1 MRVKKFLAKDMAEA
15 MRMVKADLGPNA
27 IILHSRDVGGGLFG
41 WFRKNSVEVTAALE
55 PKAAPASSAVPSP
68 LERAVPLAPLSTAS
82 PIGQK
87 VDYRVSDDPAG
98 PVRDVNPL
106 LALSK
111 KLELEKRVEKEK
123 KRMEIPQ
130 PPQPPALQ
138 PAPPAAKPSNIEDRL
153 STMESR
159 LIKLTSLLENLAP
172 TLAGG
177 EMPAVP
183 SRTRELYTH
192 LLNQDVDERLA
203 LAIATQIAETTDEKD
218 DVWTALKSC
227 LTAKIETA
235 EPFELDFDAKRP
247 KVIMLVGPTGV
258 GKTTTLAKISAQYRY
273 NPNWGVRPKIVFI
286 TADLYRLAAVEQLL
300 KYTEILGVE
309 LEVTYSPDEVRQ
321 ALAKH
326 KDAHLVLFDT
336 AGTCQRNM
344 PQMST
349 LAGIV
354 EASHPS
360 EVHLVISSTTK
371 YSDMVDVVDHFM
383 EVHPSRL
390 IFTKIDESTTY
401 GPLLNTMV
409 KYKIPISYLTTGQ
422 NVPEDIE
429 RARPE
434 RIAKL
439 LLNRPTVN
447 RAVLEEP
454 SAPVLESPAL
464 QLTGLPGPNGST
476 EAGHPQDQAH
486 ETQNS

>member
-1 MRVKKFLAKDMAEA
+1 MKKFQAKDMAEA
-15 MRMVKADLGPNA
+15 MRMVKAELGPNA
-27 IILHSRDVGGGLFG
+27 IILYSRDVGGGLFG
-41 WFRKNSVEVTAALE
+41 WFRKKTVEVTAALD
-55 PKAAPASSAVPSP
+55 PKVPAASAPVAAPPERPVAS
-68 LERAVPLAPLSTAS
+68 AS
-82 PIGQK
+82 PTPLPRIGQK
-87 VDYRVSDDPAG
+87 VDFRISDEPLA
-98 PVRDVNPL
+98 PSREENPL

-111 KLELEKRVEKEK
+111 KLEREKKTEKE
-123 KRMEIPQ
+123 M
-130 PPQPPALQ
+130 PPRESLPPLPPAVPRKDGPVPGPVNL
-138 PAPPAAKPSNIEDRL
+138 EDRL
-153 STMESR
+153 STMENR
-159 LIKLTSLLENLAP
+159 LIKLTKLLENLAP
-172 TLAGG
+172 SLTVG
-177 EMPAVP
+177 EIPAVP
-183 SRTRELYTH
+183 PRTRELYTH
-192 LLNQDVDERLA
+192 LLDQDVDERLA
-203 LAIATQIAETTDEKD
+203 LVIANQIAETTDEKD
-218 DVWTALKSC
+218 DVWTALKSY
-227 LTAKIETA
+227 LTSKIETA
-235 EPFELDFDAKRP
+235 PPAELDFHARQP

-273 NPNWGVRPKIVFI
+273 NPLNGIRPKIVFI
-286 TADLYRLAAVEQLL
+286 TADLYRLAAVEQLQ

-371 YSDMVDVVDHFM
+371 YSDMVDVVEHFK
-383 EVHPSRL
+383 EVHPTRL

-401 GPLLNTMV
+401 GPLLNTVM
-409 KYKIPISYLTTGQ
+409 KFKIPISYLTTGQ

-439 LLNRPTVN
+439 LLSRPTVN

-454 SAPVLESPAL
+454 PAGVLEPPAVP
-464 QLTGLPGPNGST
+464 LTDRSGPNGSA
-476 EAGHPQDQAH
+476 EPVCAQDQAH